1 MQTTMA
7 IPSHSLTPTNR
18 NRDESRPLDPA
29 GRDAPTFHEGSESTS
44 FTMLLDVARM
54 VYVDSNSLMPSSPT
68 SPMQMFEIIASD
80 SHEHRQTVM
89 QQQYDS
95 DQRRHDPGRNDSTS
109 VQARSQNQEPGEA
122 DLRLQNRHSEADPF
136 RLSNLLSTSE
146 NKKPASSATVK
157 PESYEMK
164 SVSTPTS
171 SPSNNHRTLPT
182 NVASQAVTEL
192 SSASNS
198 AHQAVVSAVSAV
210 KTTTSGNPTPQIAQ
224 QVGQVLA
231 ASRGGEVETARAIQ
245 PAQEATHAR
254 TQSANQKNSTSTLTK
269 SPADSKPYS
278 STTQQAETTTRSEF
292 DQLVRSIRMKPGLW
306 QSSAKLRLDP
316 PSLGTLNIDVRLVGK
331 KIEIIVKTESLE
343 AAERLSQQ
351 VAKLKSALQQQG
363 IFIERFDVSM
373 EDTPHQ
379 TDQESESSLAD
390 AAAQNKQESNNTDM
404 RNRMTGEVA
413 DLSDPMLET
422 TDEVEFNAIAER
434 RIDIKV

>member
-1 MQTTMA
+1 MHTTMA

-18 NRDESRPLDPA
+18 NRDESRPLNPA
-29 GRDAPTFHEGSESTS
+29 GRDAPTFNEGSESTS

-68 SPMQMFEIIASD
+68 SPMQMFESIASD

-109 VQARSQNQEPGEA
+109 VQARSQNQERGEVN
-122 DLRLQNRHSEADPF
+122 LRLQNGHPGADPV
-136 RLSNLLSTSE
+136 RMSDSLSTSE
-146 NKKPASSATVK
+146 NKKLPLGATVK
-157 PESYEMK
+157 PESHEMK
-164 SVSTPTS
+164 SVSTPAS
-171 SPSNNHRTLPT
+171 SPSANHRTLPT

-192 SSASNS
+192 SNAPNS
-198 AHQAVVSAVSAV
+198 THQAVVSAASAM

-231 ASRGGEVETARAIQ
+231 ASRGGEVESARAIQ
-245 PAQEATHAR
+245 PAQEATHTR
-254 TQSANQKNSTSTLTK
+254 TQSADQKNSASTLTK
-269 SPADSKPYS
+269 SPGDSKPFS
-278 STTQQAETTTRSEF
+278 STTKQTESTTRSEF

-316 PSLGTLNIDVRLVGK
+316 PSLGAINIDVRLVGK
-331 KIEIIVKTESLE
+331 KIEISVKTESLE

-351 VAKLKSALQQQG
+351 AAKLKSALQQQG

-379 TDQESESSLAD
+379 TDRESESSLAD
-390 AAAQNKQESNNTDM
+390 TTTQDRQESNHTSM
-404 RNRMTGEVA
+404 HNRMTGEVVE
-413 DLSDPMLET
+413 LSDPMLET
-422 TDEVEFNAIAER
+422 TDELEFNTVAER